1 MRKVQQKYFS
11 IALSAIML
19 VGIAIAYYMERNRI
33 NRFCES
39 IEVNEAIAA
48 VIKRSTEQF
57 GLQLMVLP
65 GERLAWVQG
74 KIARNVSCAVSADG
88 YFVLHKSQVN

>member
-1 MRKVQQKYFS
+1 MQKAQQKYFS
-11 IALSAIML
+11 IALSALMVL
-19 VGIAIAYYMERNRI
+19 GIAVAYWMDRTRI
-33 NRFCES
+33 HQFCES
-39 IEVNEAIAA
+39 VQINEAIAA
-48 VIKRSTEQF
+48 VIKRSTAQF

-88 YFVLHKSQVN
+88 YFVLSKNQIN